1 MRAYLKPLVT
11 MFALCI
17 IVLIFKAPLR
27 VYLSDPLAIEH
38 ESYVYKLP
46 PDAKVQKTRVIDV
59 SDGDTITI
67 QGGQRVRFLNIDTP
81 ELSHPA
87 QNIREEC
94 YGREATARLSQLVAN
109 RDVIL
114 VSDSKDT
121 DKYKRLLRY
130 VFVPL
135 EGRPGEYLNT
145 NAYMVGEGYA
155 RDFVLESD
163 NRYKDDFVE
172 LEKLARD
179 AKKGLWASC
188 DREKFRW

>member
-17 IVLIFKAPLR
+17 VVLLFKVPLR
-27 VYLSDPLAIEH
+27 TYLSDPLSVDH

-46 PDAKVQKTRVIDV
+46 PDAKVQKTHVTVV

-87 QNIREEC
+87 QHIREEC
-94 YGREATARLSQLVAN
+94 YGREATARLSQLIAN
-109 RDVIL
+109 RDVFL

-155 RDFVLESD
+155 RVFVLESD

-172 LEKLARD
+172 LEKVAKD
-179 AKKGLWASC
+179 AKKGLWGAC